1 MSTIHSAPT
10 KFEEA
15 VRKTE
20 SMSAMGA
27 VELLKAAFWVLSYP
41 MPAQALMLFHQ
52 AIEVACKG
60 LLQEVHVLLAAE
72 RLEYKLSKYVVK
84 DRLAAHRLGRNVT
97 TDFDID
103 NFDPAKT
110 CSFEDAWARVRE
122 MVPALRSFTEV
133 GLGRLTKIRNGI
145 THRGAEQEKEF
156 EYSQAILTVALPA
169 LDEFYKESYDGL
181 SLEDLLG
188 QDLLRELHV
197 AQSYLAMIDKDDT
210 LPKHRLLHTFACEYQ
225 KNLIIGAAN
234 MLFDEEGVRIDL
246 SDYRY
251 NVNTKLYTELDRRW
265 EDRGSLVGE
274 GLSLFCK
281 ICGEI
286 GIIVGIQDEPYVID
300 GKKAVDPCSLFCSSC
315 GLNLPKAYSALAK
328 LHYGPI
334 TEEAVGAEVWKREIS
349 L

>member
-1 MSTIHSAPT
+1 MSTIHFEAT
-10 KFEEA
+10 RFEEA
-15 VRKTE
+15 IRKTE
-20 SMSAMGA
+20 SPSAMGA
-27 VELLKAAFWVLSYP
+27 VELLKSAFWVLSYP

-60 LLQEVHVLLAAE
+60 LLQEVHVLLSAE
-72 RLEYKLSKYVVK
+72 RLEYKLSKYVVR

-103 NFDPAKT
+103 GFDPART
-110 CSFEDAWARVRE
+110 CSFEDAWKRVRE

-133 GLGRLTKIRNGI
+133 GLDRLTKLRNGI

-156 EYSQAILTVALPA
+156 EYSGAILNVALPA
-169 LDEFYKESYDGL
+169 LDEFYKEAYDGL
-181 SLEDLLG
+181 SLQDLIG
-188 QDLLRELHV
+188 QNLLRELHV
-197 AQSYLAMIDKDDT
+197 AQSYLAMIETDET
-210 LPKHRLLHTFACEYQ
+210 LPRERLLHTFRCEYQ
-225 KNLIIGAAN
+225 KDLIIGTAN
-234 MLFDEEGVRIDL
+234 LLFDEDGVMLDL

-251 NVNTKLYTELDRRW
+251 NVNRKLYAEFDRRSQ
-265 EDRGSLVGE
+265 ERGSLVGE
-274 GLSLFCK
+274 GLFLFCK

-286 GIIVGIQDEPYVID
+286 GIIVGIEDQAHIID

-315 GLNLPKAYSALAK
+315 GLNLPKTYSALAK

-334 TEEAVGAEVWKREIS
+334 TEEAVGADEWKREIS